1 MKVGII
7 GVGLIGGSLA
17 LSAREHIPDV
27 EIFGSNRSE
36 VNLQKSLDLGLINF
50 RLEDALIKQMDV
62 ILLTIPVDV
71 AMDRLVDLLD
81 EVNDNALIIDFGSTK
96 AAICQQVS
104 LHSKR
109 GQFLATHP
117 IAGTEYSGPAA
128 ALPDLFQDKIQILC
142 ETQKTRPDLLEWAQ
156 DWFKKTGMNLREM
169 DPVEHDQHITYV
181 SHLSHISSYMLGKTV
196 MEKEKDQ
203 SAIFDMA
210 GSGFSSTVRLAKSSP
225 QMWIPIFKQNKEN
238 ISETLLQYI
247 NNLNQ
252 FKQLLDADKFD
263 ELHKQ
268 ILEINQ
274 IRQILK
280 GITNT
285 ITTNKNGKQQRNE

>member
-17 LSAREHIPDV
+17 LSAREHIPDI
-27 EIFGSNRSE
+27 EIYGSNRSQA
-36 VNLQKSLDLGLINF
+36 NLQKTLDLGLIDF
-50 RLEDALIKQMDV
+50 RLEETMIKQMDI
-62 ILLTIPVDV
+62 ILLAIPVDI
-71 AMDRLVDLLD
+71 ALERLVDLLD
-81 EVNDNALIIDFGSTK
+81 EVNDNALIMDFGSTK
-96 AAICQQVS
+96 AAICQQVA

-128 ALPDLFQDKIQILC
+128 ALPDLFEDKTQILC

-156 DWFKKTGMNLREM
+156 DWFKKIGMNLREM

-225 QMWIPIFKQNKEN
+225 HMWVPIFKQNKDN
-238 ISETLLQYI
+238 ITETLSQYI

-252 FKQLLDADKFD
+252 FKQLLDANQFDK
-263 ELHKQ
+263 LHEQ
-268 ILEINQ
+268 ILEINN
-274 IRQILK
+274 IRQILE

-285 ITTNKNGKQQRNE
+285 KNNQ